1 MKLNDECIRDIMK
14 YLVDYL
20 EWSIDSEGQIIY
32 NSINTQMIAN
42 SLEKYN
48 VITICQSIH
57 ILAEQDFIRGD
68 KLFDMKYQYP
78 GSITINEITYLGH
91 NFYNSIQDDT
101 TWSKTKSII
110 GKIGNHSL
118 HFVED
123 TAQLVAKEAAKQAVA
138 IAMTK

>member
-32 NSINTQMIAN
+32 NGINAQMIAN
-42 SLEKYN
+42 TLEKYN

-68 KLFDMKYQYP
+68 NLFDMKYQYP
-78 GSITINEITYLGH
+78 GSITIKEITYLGH

-101 TWSKTKSII
+101 TWSKTKSVI

-118 HFVED
+118 HFMEK
-123 TAQLVAKEAAKQAVA
+123 TAQLIAKEAAKQAVA
-138 IAMTK
+138 ITMTK

>member
-1 MKLNDECIRDIMK
+1 MKLNDNCIRDIMR
-14 YLVDYL
+14 YLVENL
-20 EWSIDSEGQIIY
+20 EWYIDEDEKITYKTIDAQTISKDLPEY
-32 NSINTQMIAN
+32 NA
-42 SLEKYN
+42 
-48 VITICQSIH
+48 ITVYQSIH
-57 ILAEQDFIRGD
+57 ILAEENFILGKD
-68 KLFDMKYQYP
+68 LFEMNNKNP
-78 GSITINEITYLGH
+78 WMIHVKEITYLGH

>member
-1 MKLNDECIRDIMK
+1 MKLNDECIRDIIK
-14 YLVDYL
+14 YLVNYL
-20 EWSIDSEGQIIY
+20 EWSIDPEGQIIY
-32 NSINTQMIAN
+32 NSINAQTITN

-68 KLFDMKYQYP
+68 NLFDMKYQYP
-78 GSITINEITYLGH
+78 GSVNIKEITYLGH